1 MFKFENPIYFY
12 ALMAIPVMLVIVLI
26 YFIGRKKKLKLLGDL
41 ELIEQLTPYSSLR
54 KRIIKITLFLLGFC
68 FMILALCN
76 LQTGSK
82 LKEVKRE
89 GADVIVCLDV
99 SNSMLAQD
107 LSPNRLIRAKYA
119 LEKMIDLLEGDRLGL
134 VIFAGEAY
142 VQLPITTDYNAAK
155 MFLQSIGPGMVPVQ
169 GTNLADA
176 INKAADSFSSDE
188 GKNRAIILIT
198 DGENHESAAIEAAEE
213 MGKKGIMISTIG
225 IGSENGVPIPL
236 IDNGV
241 VKGYRKDREGQ
252 TVVTK
257 LNSELLK
264 TIAIKANGVYVQATQ
279 ADLGLN
285 AVLDKIGELDKA
297 QLESKMYSDYE
308 DQFQWFLAIALFLF
322 TIEFIISERVSEWF
336 KKMNL
341 FGKTTK
347 QA

>member
-12 ALMAIPVMLVIVLI
+12 AFLAIPAMLLLVFA
-26 YFIGRKKKLKLLGDL
+26 YFVSRRKKLKLLG
-41 ELIEQLTPYSSLR
+41 EAGLIEQLIPYSSQR
-54 KRIIKITLFLLGFC
+54 KRIIKIILFLLGFSSL
-68 FMILALCN
+68 ITALCN

-119 LEKMIDLLEGDRLGL
+119 LEKMIDMLEGDRLGL

-169 GTNLADA
+169 GTNLEDA
-176 INKAADSFSSDE
+176 IRKAAESFSSDE

-213 MGKKGIMISTIG
+213 VGKKGVMINTIG

-236 IDNGV
+236 IENGT
-241 VKGYRKDREGQ
+241 VKGYRKDKEGQ

-257 LNSELLK
+257 LNSDLLK
-264 TIAIKANGVYVQATQ
+264 TIASKANGVFVKATQ

-297 QLESKMYSDYE
+297 QMESKMYTDYE
-308 DQFQWFLAIALFLF
+308 DQFQWFLGLALIFFFL
-322 TIEFIISERVSEWF
+322 EFLITERVSEWF
-336 KKMNL
+336 KKINL
-341 FGKTTK
+341 FSNAVK
-347 QA
+347 

>member
-1 MFKFENPIYFY
+1 MFKFEHSEYFY
-12 ALMAIPVMLVIVLI
+12 AFLAIPIMLLLVLW
-26 YFIGRKKKLKLLGDL
+26 YFVSRRKKLKRLGDETL
-41 ELIEQLTPYSSLR
+41 VKELIPYSSRR
-54 KRIIKITLFLLGFC
+54 KRILKVVLFVLGFSSL
-68 FMILALCN
+68 ILALCN

-82 LKEVKRE
+82 LTEVKRE
-89 GADVIVCLDV
+89 GADIIVCLDV

-107 LSPNRLIRAKYA
+107 LSPNRLTRAKYA
-119 LEKMIDLLEGDRLGL
+119 LEKMINMLEGDRLGL

-155 MFLQSIGPGMVPVQ
+155 MFLSSINTNMLPVQ
-169 GTNLADA
+169 GTNVEAA
-176 INKAADSFSSDE
+176 IEKASESFGSDE

-198 DGENHESAAIEAAEE
+198 DGEDHSQEAIEAAEKA
-213 MGKKGIMISTIG
+213 GRKNIMINTIG

-236 IDNGV
+236 IENGI

-257 LNSELLK
+257 LNSDLLK
-264 TIAIKANGVYVQATQ
+264 TIASKANGVYVQASQ

-308 DQFQWFLAIALFLF
+308 DQFQWFLGLALILF
-322 TIEFIISERVSEWF
+322 FIEFLISERASEWY
-336 KKMNL
+336 KKLNL
-341 FGKTTK
+341 FGNAIK
-347 QA
+347 

>member
-1 MFKFENPIYFY
+1 MFRFENPIYFY
-12 ALMAIPVMLVIVLI
+12 AFLALPVMLLLVTA
-26 YFIGRKKKLKLLGDL
+26 YFVSRRRKLKLLGEVGL
-41 ELIEQLTPYSSLR
+41 VVKLMPYSSQR
-54 KRIIKITLFLLGFC
+54 KRFVKVAFFLLGFSC
-68 FMILALCN
+68 MIMALCN

-82 LKEVKRE
+82 LREVKRE

-119 LEKMIDLLEGDRLGL
+119 LEKMIDMLEGDRLGL

-176 INKAADSFSSDE
+176 INKAMESFSNDD

-198 DGENHESAAIEAAEE
+198 DGENHESAAVEAAEE
-213 MGKKGIMISTIG
+213 ANKKGVMINTIG

-236 IDNGV
+236 VENNV
-241 VKGYRKDREGQ
+241 VKGYRKDKEGQ

-257 LNSELLK
+257 LNSDLLK
-264 TIAIKANGVYVQATQ
+264 TIASKANGVFVQASQ
-279 ADLGLN
+279 ADLGLD

-297 QLESKMYSDYE
+297 QLESKMYTDYE
-308 DQFQWFLAIALFLF
+308 DQFQWFLALALIFFFTEFL
-322 TIEFIISERVSEWF
+322 ISERVSEWF
-336 KKMNL
+336 KKINL
-341 FGKTTK
+341 FGNAVK
-347 QA
+347 